1 MKKYFTPCLTL
12 LLLIMI
18 CMMAACQT
26 GIDTATETVTDD
38 PTQTATDP
46 SMESDATAD
55 AASDIETTPDT
66 DTDTATH
73 TTQADTDTNT
83 EPDTETATAPATEPE
98 TAGTEP
104 IFSAEG
110 GLYDS
115 ALTLTI
121 SLPDGLPE
129 GAVIRYTKSGATP
142 GRNSTLYTEPL
153 EILTEKSDTLTL
165 RAACFDPSGNRLGAV
180 VTQTYL
186 RVEQPE
192 GMWVVM
198 ISVAEKDLNAM
209 TASPNEKI
217 EKPAHVELVTPEG
230 ERVISQDAGLRLFGG
245 SSRTLAQ
252 KSFKLIARKD
262 GYFGETAAYTGKGSF
277 AYPLFSDRI
286 VRSGKKEGQVLGKYD
301 SFILR
306 NGGNDS
312 LLSTAADPT
321 DPTLLRDGLAN
332 NFASKWAPA
341 VDTSL
346 SQFAVVYINGAY
358 YGILDMREN
367 LNEDYVKR
375 VYGVDDDDVVVVKS
389 ELDTSRHCDLH
400 ANGASCRFCDVWFYY
415 ETDEDAI
422 SQAAM
427 KEWIGLCKQAING
440 LSLSSTEQQALYAQL
455 SEKID
460 MESFLQYMALN
471 LYLCNT
477 DWPYNNVKLWKY
489 TGEPVEGIAITDG
502 KWRFMTRDMDMC
514 FARYSS
520 PEILPDLDSRA
531 ERDTF
536 WRTLGNYISGYS
548 DYYQNSGTDRLY
560 PDSLYIEGLFAFCL
574 QNSAFRSDFWDY
586 AESLASTEATD
597 ELLALYNE
605 GYTLLNSAIKAH
617 ISRWQDHV
625 QMSARDWKRA
635 AGRIKSF
642 INDRPEQF
650 LAHLKRLWMVL

>member
-1 MKKYFTPCLTL
+1 MKKYIAPCLTW
-12 LLLIMI
+12 LLLIMV

-26 GIDTATETVTDD
+26 GTGTETATDT
-38 PTQTATDP
+38 PAQTATDP
-46 SMESDATAD
+46 GAASDTTAEATAEATAD
-55 AASDIETTPDT
+55 ATDEATTAPATETTS
-66 DTDTATH
+66 
-73 TTQADTDTNT
+73 
-83 EPDTETATAPATEPE
+83 DTETAAEPE

-121 SLPDGLPE
+121 SLPGGLPE
-129 GAVIRYTKSGATP
+129 GAVIRYTKNGATP
-142 GRNSTLYTEPL
+142 GRNSTLYSGAMD
-153 EILTEKSDTLTL
+153 ILTEANTTLTL

-198 ISVAEKDLNAM
+198 ISVAAKDLNTM

-262 GYFGETAAYTGKGSF
+262 GYFGESVAYTGKGSF

-346 SQFAVVYINGAY
+346 SQFAVVYINGDY

-415 ETDEDAI
+415 ETDDDAV

-427 KEWIGLCKQAING
+427 EEWIELCRQAING
-440 LSLSSTEQQALYAQL
+440 LSLSAAKQQALYAQL

-489 TGEPVEGIAITDG
+489 TGEPIEGIAITDG

-531 ERDTF
+531 DRDTF
-536 WRTLGNYISGYS
+536 WRTLGNYLSGYS

-574 QNSAFRSDFWDY
+574 QNNEFRTSFVTY
-586 AESLASTEATD
+586 ARSLASDEATAD
-597 ELLALYNE
+597 LLALYDE
-605 GYTLLNSAIKAH
+605 SYTLLKSPIKAH
-617 ISRWQDHV
+617 INRWKDQIALSD
-625 QMSARDWKRA
+625 QKQWSKA
-635 AGRIKSF
+635 AAKIKTF
-642 INDRPEQF
+642 IKNRPEKF
-650 LAHLKRLWMVL
+650 LAYLDRMLEVLDS